1 MSRRVK
7 IGVQLHPQHCS
18 FAELRSAW
26 TAADALGADS
36 IWVWDHFYPLYG
48 PADGAHFEGT
58 ALLAAMAATTSS
70 ASLGLMVG
78 CTSYRNPELMADVH
92 RTIDHISDGR
102 TILGIGAGWFE
113 RDYSEY
119 GFEFGTA
126 RGRLDALEADLQ
138 RMRDRISQLT
148 PAPVGRLPILI
159 GGAGEKVTLRLVA
172 RYADAWN
179 TFGPPES
186 WSHKNA
192 VLNEWCER
200 EGRDPAAIER
210 TVCINPD
217 EADQLGAYVDA
228 GAHHVIVMIGTPFD
242 LTPVESLLAAAEALG

>member
-1 MSRRVK
+1 MALRMS
-7 IGVQLHPQHCS
+7 LL
-18 FAELRSAW
+18 EE
-26 TAADALGADS
+26 
-36 IWVWDHFYPLYG
+36 PL
-48 PADGAHFEGT
+48 
-58 ALLAAMAATTSS
+58 L
-70 ASLGLMVG
+70 
-78 CTSYRNPELMADVH
+78 
-92 RTIDHISDGR
+92 
-102 TILGIGAGWFE
+102 
-113 RDYSEY
+113 
-119 GFEFGTA
+119 EFGTA